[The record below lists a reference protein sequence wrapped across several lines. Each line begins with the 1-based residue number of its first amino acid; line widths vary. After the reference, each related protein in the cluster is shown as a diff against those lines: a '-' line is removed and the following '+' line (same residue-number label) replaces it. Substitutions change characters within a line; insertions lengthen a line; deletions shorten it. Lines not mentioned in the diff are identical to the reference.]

1 MPRGVYVRKPSIARD
16 EATARNFA
24 KGHTPEVR
32 AKALESIKE
41 NAADPAWQQWVSDK
55 TKEAMHRPDVR
66 EKHLAALKNNPV
78 NFKGGNGQELT
89 EVVKMALTIL
99 EPLGFVREYP
109 VKTKGHNTQHKTP
122 TSYKTDFGHVDKK
135 IAIELDGTSH
145 TFSSKQDDKKKTE
158 VLEALGWKV
167 IRIKHK
173 KEVNQSHLSAE
184 IMQQLEAFF

>member
-1 MPRGVYVRKPSIARD
+1 MPSGVYVRKPSKARD
-16 EATARNFA
+16 EAIARNFA
-24 KGHTPEVR
+24 KGHSPEAR

-41 NAADPAWQQWVSDK
+41 NAADPVWQQWVSDK

-66 EKHLAALKNNPV
+66 KKHLAALKNNPV

-89 EVVKMALTIL
+89 EVVKRALALL
-99 EPLGFVREYP
+99 EPFGFVREYP
-109 VKTKGHNTQHKTP
+109 VKTKGHSTKHKP
-122 TSYKTDFGHVDKK
+122 PDSYKADFGHAEKK

-145 TFSSKQDDKKKTE
+145 TFSSREDDKKKTE

-173 KEVNQSHLSAE
+173 KEVNQSLLSAE